1 MNTLDAILS
10 TQSGAG
16 GGGGDDTDAIV
27 NQIADN
33 ILRDV
38 PKPFNIKAAEKKYP
52 VRYEQSM
59 NTVLT
64 MELLRFNKLIGVIR
78 GSLSDMKR
86 AIKGEVL
93 LSPALEDALNTLLD
107 GKVPAMWMK
116 TSYPSLKPLGG
127 YIKDLI
133 ERLEFFQTWFDT
145 QIPEYFW
152 INKFY
157 FTHGFL
163 TGALQNYARKMQI
176 PIDTMGMDFEVVHD
190 VIDLEKVPAPPEG
203 IHVYGMYLEGCKWDA
218 VNRMLGESDPKVLYS
233 RMVMMWFKPVV
244 KSQIN
249 YKEIYECPLYKT
261 IERKGVLATTGHSS
275 NFCLIV
281 HMPTNMPES
290 HWIKR
295 GVAMVCSLN
304 E

>member
-1 MNTLDAILS
+1 
-10 TQSGAG
+10 
-16 GGGGDDTDAIV
+16 V
-27 NQIADN
+27 NAIADN
-33 ILRDV
+33 ILEEV
-38 PKPFNIKAAEKKYP
+38 PKPFDVKAAEKKYP

-64 MELLRFNKLIGVIR
+64 QELIRFNNLIR
-78 GSLSDMKR
+78 TLRQSLVDMKR

-93 LSPALEDALNTLLD
+93 LSAELEAALFQILD
-107 GKVPAMWMK
+107 GKVPAMWLK
-116 TSYPSLKPLGG
+116 KSYPSLKPLGG
-127 YIKDLI
+127 FIKDLK
-133 ERLEFFQTWFDT
+133 ERLEFFQKWVDT

-152 INKFY
+152 INRFY

-190 VIDLEKVPAPPEG
+190 VVDLEKVPQPAEG

-218 VNRMLGESDPKVLYS
+218 PNRVLGESDPKVLYS
-233 RMVMMWFKPVV
+233 MMDMMWFKPVV
-244 KSQIN
+244 KSQVN
-249 YKEIYECPLYKT
+249 FKDIYECPLYKT
-261 IERKGVLATTGHSS
+261 TERKGVLATTGHSS
-275 NFCLIV
+275 NYCLNV
-281 HMPTNMPES
+281 HIPSNMPQS

-304 E
+304 D